1 MSVRYRPMRLK
12 DVPQCANLVAGHAIS
27 GPRYG
32 NAIADLAPAWR
43 RLLCCNGFA
52 STAVF
57 EEVGGAA
64 PRLLGIGIS
73 VFITDRFLRE
83 LKTPPYFW
91 IGPEL
96 AKRVAQGD
104 HSPLLSDKQIKEA
117 NSRGGLNLAVWHGC
131 VRVEDMRLAEV
142 YKEVMTAFLTEHRG
156 FLVKELVAHGE
167 TPEHLE
173 GMRNTGGFLLKP
185 DGCYGDFEGKSS
197 HDIISRPHVIG
208 ITRAMALKQHGSWVG
223 SLFMYQP
230 PRLGFSGSEQRLLLS
245 ALAGGTDEDLSGDLG
260 VSLSTVK
267 KTWRS
272 AYDRVAACLPELIPS
287 DSTSD
292 DETRRRGK
300 NKRQPLLAYLREHP
314 EELRP
319 VSRKLLQ
326 PSATPSRLRVRES
339 LKVPFSF

>member
-1 MSVRYRPMRLK
+1 VDKLQVTSMSVRYRPMRLK

-32 NAIADLAPAWR
+32 NAIPDLAPAWR
-43 RLLCCNGFA
+43 RLLCCNGFC

-64 PRLLGIGIS
+64 PRILGIGIS

-104 HSPLLSDKQIKEA
+104 HSPLLSNKQIKEA
-117 NSRGGLNLAVWHGC
+117 NSRGGLNLAVWQGC
-131 VRVEDMRLAEV
+131 VRVEDMRLSEV

-173 GMRNTGGFLLKP
+173 GMRNSGGFLLKP

-197 HDIISRPHVIG
+197 HDIVSRPHVIG
-208 ITRAMALKQHGSWVG
+208 ITRDMALKTTRFVG
-223 SLFMYQP
+223 WFSFYVSTAAA
-230 PRLGFSGSEQRLLLS
+230 RLERERTAIAAFGARRWNGRGAERRSGCL
-245 ALAGGTDEDLSGDLG
+245 ALYGQEDLALG
-260 VSLSTVK
+260 L
-267 KTWRS
+267 RS
-272 AYDRVAACLPELIPS
+272 
-287 DSTSD
+287 
-292 DETRRRGK
+292 RGC
-300 NKRQPLLAYLREHP
+300 
-314 EELRP
+314 
-319 VSRKLLQ
+319 
-326 PSATPSRLRVRES
+326 
-339 LKVPFSF
+339 VPA